1 MTEEQINI
9 AVAEAC
15 GWKKLTVPL
24 EDDLGPIGDMTVT
37 KWKRPSNPHGYVD
50 PTSSVPNYCNNLNA
64 MHEAEKTLAAEQE
77 AVYVEALDR
86 VTWEFIQTDARYNA
100 GRLCVSELQFRATA
114 RQRAEAFLRTLG
126 KWEEP
131 S

>member
-64 MHEAEKTLAAEQE
+64 MHEAE
-77 AVYVEALDR
+77 EALNKGEINTYLGHLYSNTEVAEVGSSPWR
-86 VTWEFIQTDARYNA
+86 VIAARVA
-100 GRLCVSELQFRATA
+100 VHATA